1 MGIRIFKKGDKI
13 LIVSILI
20 IAAVFFGLKALQK
33 DSGGDLIAVV
43 SQDGE
48 EIKAINLTKL
58 EDSQTIVIEEPLHQV
73 LLAEKG
79 RIRFEKSDCP
89 NQTCVDTG
97 WLTKAGDK
105 AVCLPNKVV
114 ISIEGEGES
123 EVDTFA
129 Y

>member
-1 MGIRIFKKGDKI
+1 MSIRIFKTGDKI

-20 IAAVFFGLKALQK
+20 IAGVFFGFKALQH
-33 DSGGDLIAVV
+33 DSSGNLIAVV

-48 EIKAINLTKL
+48 EIETVNLTKL

-73 LLAEKG
+73 ILAERG
-79 RIRFEKSDCP
+79 RIRFEESDCP
-89 NQTCVDTG
+89 NQNCVDTG

-114 ISIEGEGES
+114 ITIEGEGES
-123 EVDTFA
+123 EVDIFA